1 MMPLGS
7 GIDIVDIRRIDKIYA
22 KHGQHFA
29 KKLLHEFELA
39 ELEDTNNAAA
49 FIAKRFAVKEAT
61 AKALGIGI
69 GHLIAFTDIYVDH
82 DDLGKPLL
90 KFTQNCMQKL
100 KLKDKHALL
109 SISDEKSYAVAHVL
123 LFTQ

>member
-1 MMPLGS
+1 MIPIGS
-7 GIDIVDIRRIDKIYA
+7 GIDIVDIRRIHKIYM

-29 KKLLHEFELA
+29 KKLLHENEIEELK
-39 ELEDTNNAAA
+39 EVKDAAS

-61 AKALGIGI
+61 AKALGVGI
-69 GHLIAFTDIYVDH
+69 GQLVAFTDIYVDH

-90 KFTQNCMQKL
+90 KFTESCMQKL

-109 SISDEKSYAVAHVL
+109 SISDEKSYAIAHVL